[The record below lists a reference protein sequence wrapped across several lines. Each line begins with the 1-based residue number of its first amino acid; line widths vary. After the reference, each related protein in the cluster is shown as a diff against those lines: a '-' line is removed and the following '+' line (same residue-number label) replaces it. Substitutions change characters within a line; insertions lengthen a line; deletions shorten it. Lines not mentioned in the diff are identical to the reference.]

1 MNREEQKEKT
11 RRILLETATNEFAR
25 LGYSRANINEISL
38 KAGYGKGTIYN
49 YFHNK
54 FDLFIAVVRSTIEEL
69 VSEIKENI
77 SDISDPVEKLKRGI
91 YTDFKFFERN
101 RDIAVIILR
110 EGFSAEPKKQQEF
123 LNAASS
129 AFDLIFQLISEGI
142 EKKLYRE
149 TIDPFIATLLVIG
162 MVENLIIMQDALETR
177 LGTPD
182 ELAEMVINAF
192 IEGIRNPSQGE

>member
-1 MNREEQKEKT
+1 MRREERKEET
-11 RRILLETATNEFAR
+11 RNMLLETAKLEFAQR
-25 LGYSRANINEISL
+25 GYSRANINEISL

-49 YFHNK
+49 YFQNK
-54 FDLFIAVVRSTIEEL
+54 FDLFIAVVRNTIDEL
-69 VSEIKENI
+69 VREIKANI
-77 SDISDPVEKLKRGI
+77 SEISDPVEKLKRGI
-91 YTDFKFFERN
+91 YTDFKFFDQN
-101 RDIAVIILR
+101 RDIAVTILR
-110 EGFSAEPKKQQEF
+110 EGFYAEPRKQQEF

-129 AFDLIFQLISEGI
+129 AFELTLQLISEGI

-149 TIDPFIATLLVIG
+149 NINPFIATLLVIG

-192 IEGIRNPSQGE
+192 IEGIRNPL